1 MNSIG
6 ICGFG
11 RFGKVLYDQ
20 FQNHA
25 DIKIYDPFVE
35 KKYNPGKYPF
45 KNLEQI
51 CQCQLIILSVPIAK
65 IKYLINELK
74 DSVKPGSIIMDVC
87 AVKTYPIKLL
97 LENISDK
104 VEILGSH
111 PLFGP
116 DSVTT
121 SLAGHTII
129 LTPARIAKPKLNQ
142 IKSFLAKFDL
152 KIVEMSPDKQDRLM
166 AWTLALTHFLGRGLN
181 NLPLPDPIIAT
192 KDYQNLLRLT
202 KKVNR
207 DTYELFEDMHRFN
220 PYTVEMRKSLLK
232 SMKELKKDLDALE
245 IS

>member
-11 RFGKVLYDQ
+11 RFGKVLYEQ
-20 FQNHA
+20 FKNYA
-25 DIKIYDPFVE
+25 EIKIYDPFIE

-45 KNLEQI
+45 RNLEQI
-51 CQCQLIILSVPIAK
+51 CQCQLIILAVPIAK
-65 IKYLINELK
+65 IKNLINELK
-74 DSVKPGSIIMDVC
+74 GLVKSDSIIMDVC

-97 LENISDK
+97 LDNIPED

-121 SLAGHTII
+121 SLSGHTII
-129 LTPARIAKPKLNQ
+129 LTPARISQQKLKR

-152 KIVEMSPDKQDRLM
+152 KIVEMSPDEQDRLM
-166 AWTLALTHFLGRGLN
+166 AWTLALTHFLGRSLN
-181 NLPLPDPIIAT
+181 NLPLPNPNIAT
-192 KDYQNLLRLT
+192 KDYQNLLRLI
-202 KKVNR
+202 KKVNQ

-232 SMKELKKDLDALE
+232 SMKKLKKNLDVLE
-245 IS
+245 IN